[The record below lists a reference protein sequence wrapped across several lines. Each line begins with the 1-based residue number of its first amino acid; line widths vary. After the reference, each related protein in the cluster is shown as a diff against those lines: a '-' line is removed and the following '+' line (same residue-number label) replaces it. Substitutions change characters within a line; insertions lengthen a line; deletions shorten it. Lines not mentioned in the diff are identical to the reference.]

1 MLWALSLP
9 LIVSRMIA
17 VPDVV
22 SETEAPKR
30 ERAAEREPLVA
41 PPPAP
46 ISPITLPD
54 EVIVRAVDAAR
65 PSFVACFKRA
75 LATELV
81 DPPLKIRVHLEL
93 DAAGKI
99 IGGTTDAPTPA
110 LGNCLLRVSYGL
122 SFGTPGKPGSVDV
135 PLFFR

>member
-1 MLWALSLP
+1 
-9 LIVSRMIA
+9 MIA
-17 VPDVV
+17 VPDAVLGAEG
-22 SETEAPKR
+22 SKH
-30 ERAAEREPLVA
+30 ERSAEREPLVT
-41 PPPAP
+41 PPSPP
-46 ISPITLPD
+46 MSPITLPD
-54 EVIVRAVDAAR
+54 EVIVRAVDAVR

-93 DAAGKI
+93 DAGGKI

-110 LGNCLLRVSYGL
+110 LGNCLLRVGYGL
-122 SFGTPGKPGSVDV
+122 SFGAPGKPGFVDV